1 MAPGGW
7 YALMPESRGKMGAEP
22 EERLDEV
29 GRYRLKGEL
38 LRMLPQPDA
47 RQAERCF
54 WQALAIARRQ
64 HAKSS
69 ELRTALCLSRLWQQ
83 QGKRAEARQLLAELY
98 HWFTEG
104 FNTADLQE
112 ASALLEALG

>member
-1 MAPGGW
+1 MAV
-7 YALMPESRGKMGAEP
+7 RQTT

-38 LRMLPQPDA
+38 LLMLPQPDT

-54 WQALAIARRQ
+54 WQALTIARRQ
-64 HAKSS
+64 RARSS
-69 ELRTALCLSRLWQQ
+69 ELRTALLLSRLWQR
-83 QGKRAEARQLLAELY
+83 QGKRAEARQLLAEIY

-104 FNTADLQE
+104 FASADLLE
-112 ASALLEALG
+112 ARRLLEALG